1 MLLPYEKD
9 IASIPSMAPFY
20 CMVVST
26 TSATQITRD
35 SPLGE
40 LQRQELAEDQ
50 LYLEGMLG
58 CWDVAQCFDVFTAQL
73 ETFGDIRYHQIILF
87 PNFPIPMAILMSF
100 LRKVPGAS
108 KHGPLGDRKSVV

>member
-50 LYLEGMLG
+50 LYLGF
-58 CWDVAQCFDVFTAQL
+58 WDVGMWLSVLTFSQLNLRPL
-73 ETFGDIRYHQIILF
+73 ETSDIR
-87 PNFPIPMAILMSF
+87 
-100 LRKVPGAS
+100 
-108 KHGPLGDRKSVV
+108 

>member
-50 LYLEGMLG
+50 LYLGF
-58 CWDVAQCFDVFTAQL
+58 WDVGMWLSVL
-73 ETFGDIRYHQIILF
+73 TFSH
-87 PNFPIPMAILMSF
+87 ST
-100 LRKVPGAS
+100 
-108 KHGPLGDRKSVV
+108 

>member
-50 LYLEGMLG
+50 LHLEGMLG
-58 CWDVAQCFDVFTAQL
+58 CWDVGMWLSVLTFSQLNLRPL
-73 ETFGDIRYHQIILF
+73 ETSNIIR
-87 PNFPIPMAILMSF
+87 
-100 LRKVPGAS
+100 
-108 KHGPLGDRKSVV
+108 

>member
-20 CMVVST
+20 CMVVSN

-50 LYLEGMLG
+50 LYLGF
-58 CWDVAQCFDVFTAQL
+58 WDVGMWLSVLTFSQLNLRPL
-73 ETFGDIRYHQIILF
+73 ETSDIR
-87 PNFPIPMAILMSF
+87 
-100 LRKVPGAS
+100 
-108 KHGPLGDRKSVV
+108 